1 MRHSQIT
8 ELIWCGGQI
17 RAVDW
22 EKLYDEGVRIDL
34 SLQEE
39 ARDDFGML
47 NPFAELWLP
56 AKDWYM
62 PTIPQ
67 LALAARFIDM
77 AVKLQQAIVVHCK
90 HGIGRAPLTVA
101 CYLVTQGMATE
112 EAIGFVRSRRP
123 LVEPNGGQVA
133 VVREFEQLHGQ
144 GRFAEIY
151 G

>member
-8 ELIWCGGQI
+8 DLIWCGGYI
-17 RAVDW
+17 RPMDW

-39 ARDDFGML
+39 SRDDFGNL

-56 AKDWYM
+56 ARDWYM
-62 PTIPQ
+62 PSIPQ

-77 AVKLQQAIVVHCK
+77 AVRLEQAIVVHCK

-101 CYLVTQGMATE
+101 CYLVTRGMPTA
-112 EAIGFVRSRRP
+112 EAIEYVRRRRP
-123 LVEPNGGQVA
+123 IVDPNPGQIA
-133 VVREFEQLHGQ
+133 VVRQFETLYGQ
-144 GRFAEIY
+144 GRFDEQF
-151 G
+151 